1 MRTPE
6 QVLQWIHKAWKKE
19 YTLAFFV
26 TVLMGLLIHMPVMVQ
41 DLPNHDGL
49 DSLYFDQ
56 NMITSGRWF
65 LTIACGISSY
75 FNLPW
80 LISLLSLLYLGLAS
94 VCLTEILQLRSKVS
108 IFVVSG
114 LLISFP
120 ALACSFAYVFTLD
133 GYMLALLLSIMAV
146 WIAQRGKYGYL
157 IGAVCLGCSMGIYQ
171 AYLPISI
178 LLCLYLTARALIEE
192 DSIKGVWRKVFP
204 LLKMGVL
211 GVVFYF
217 VLLYFLLFLQGKELA
232 SYQGINGEGAAGQGL
247 LTSFK
252 LVYQDFFTFLMKGK
266 VLFHN
271 GASAAAG
278 LVLGGMFLWTIFLLA
293 RQKGRYKKPLFY
305 LVLLGYAVL
314 LPLVVNY
321 ILILSGAL
329 NYHMIMR
336 YQWVFLLILVIALA
350 DQYAGNIAQWA
361 ILVAGT
367 VLIFSYAVMDNI
379 GYQNLHQKYEK
390 TYAYCVRLLDRIE
403 NTPGY
408 YQGIPVAMIG
418 VVGDEAFPTTDLS
431 ADVTWPLIGLNGD
444 WLLYT
449 GDNYELFIK
458 HYLGASL
465 NILDTSYMGEI
476 YYSKEYQEMDSFPGP
491 NSTKVVDGIL
501 YVHTENPDRTIQFEN

>member
-1 MRTPE
+1 MKTPE
-6 QVLQWIHKAWKKE
+6 QVLQCIRKVWKKE
-19 YTLAFFV
+19 YTLAFLG

-41 DLPNHDGL
+41 DIPNHDGL
-49 DSLYFDQ
+49 DSLYFNQ

-80 LISLLSLLYLGLAS
+80 LISVLSLLYLGLAS

-108 IFVVSG
+108 ICVVSG

-120 ALACSFAYVFTLD
+120 ALASSFAYVFTLD
-133 GYMLALLLSIMAV
+133 GYMLALLLSILAV
-146 WIAQRGKYGYL
+146 WVAETGKYGYL
-157 IGAVCLGCSMGIYQ
+157 AGAVCLGCSMGIYQ
-171 AYLPISI
+171 AYLPVSI
-178 LLCLYLTARALIEE
+178 LLCLYVTALALIEE
-192 DSIKGVWRKVFP
+192 NRIKGVWKKVFP

-217 VLLYFLLFLQGKELA
+217 VMLYFLLFLQGKELA
-232 SYQGINGEGAAGQGL
+232 GYQGINGEGIAGQGL
-247 LTSFK
+247 FASLK
-252 LVYQDFFTFLMKGK
+252 LVYQDFFVFLIKGK

-271 GASAAAG
+271 GISVAAG
-278 LVLGGMFLWTIFLLA
+278 LVLGGMLVWTISLLA
-293 RQKGRYKKPLFY
+293 RRKNRYKKPLFY
-305 LVLLGYAVL
+305 LALLGFAAL
-314 LPLVVNY
+314 IPLVVNY

-350 DQYAGNIAQWA
+350 DRYAGNMAQWA
-361 ILVAGT
+361 IFVAGT

-431 ADVTWPLIGLNGD
+431 ADVTWPLIGLYGD

-449 GDNYELFIK
+449 GNNYELFMK

-465 NILDTSYMGEI
+465 NILDTSYMEEI
-476 YYSKEYQEMDSFPGP
+476 YYSKEYQEMDCFPGP